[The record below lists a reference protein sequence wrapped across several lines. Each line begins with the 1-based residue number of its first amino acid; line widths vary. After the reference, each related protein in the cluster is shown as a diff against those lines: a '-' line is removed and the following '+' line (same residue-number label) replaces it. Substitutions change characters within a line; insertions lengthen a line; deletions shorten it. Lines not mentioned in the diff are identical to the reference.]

1 MRTFRASGFIWIGV
15 IGVVGV
21 LGPGATWDAQPR
33 QPVAARS
40 AAAEVIYF
48 QSWWDESPGIW
59 CMDPDGHNK
68 TALPAHVYGEPSNF
82 LHGGQRWFLSLRE
95 AGGGCYPDGS
105 PRRALFAV
113 CADGRAVRLTTQA
126 DLEPATTT
134 PHWLRD
140 GADGLISWVARRW
153 DAAGAVCE
161 GGIYVARVEFDAH
174 GAVRGLAE
182 EPVAPRVRLPLVVAA
197 GDDDTWWRSG
207 APDIRSHDWAPDGT
221 AIVYDTRGGAL
232 RIMDLARG
240 GVRALTD
247 MPGRWPVWSPEGTRI
262 AFAECGPLSA
272 LYVVDVDG
280 GAPTTVGGPLPG
292 AWATMLRPVW
302 SPTGAALAYQR
313 LSDETGDLYAPLD
326 MDVVR
331 AMWDGGG
338 TANLTADTTE
348 FLRPVAWCVVQEAVT
363 VTRR

>member
-33 QPVAARS
+33 QPVAARG

-82 LHGGQRWFLSLRE
+82 LHGGQRWFLSVRE

-140 GADGLISWVARRW
+140 AADGLISWVARRW
-153 DAAGAVCE
+153 DTAGAVCE

-247 MPGRWPVWSPEGTRI
+247 TPGRWPVWSPEGTRI

-272 LYVVDVDG
+272 LYVVAVDG